1 MKIIKLHK
9 IFNDFEL
16 AINNY
21 VFEDGV
27 IHGLIGPNG
36 CGKSTLCKLLS
47 GTMPATISN
56 IDFGGL
62 TDRDITMTS
71 QRPYMTLDNVYHNL
85 IFPLTLR
92 KIKPDPVEVDR
103 LLNLCGLAD
112 KRKEAARSL
121 SQGQQQK
128 LSLAR
133 AFIMKPKLIIIDEC
147 LSSLDPDSLT
157 LFESEI
163 MRIQVE
169 HPITWIIVSHQL
181 SYIQRRCNTVHFMT
195 KGALRKSGTFEE
207 LINQKNDMELKNY
220 FARETLL

>member
-36 CGKSTLCKLLS
+36 CGKSTLCKLIS

-181 SYIQRRCNTVHFMT
+181 SYIQRLSNTVHFMT

>member
-181 SYIQRRCNTVHFMT
+181 SYIQRLSNTVHFMT